1 MARRGEGSV
10 GLAGWERTQQRQQ
23 QANAAGGGRTT
34 GGSRSLQQRN
44 YCGSRQVGDDVWE
57 KQRTKGLYDEGL
69 KKAAK
74 GDALAGMERCHPGKE
89 GPPESSWAGAG
100 HSLLLHH
107 RHHGKTSTTAPPRN
121 PPQPTAHT
129 RTQTLRHLPVRV
141 CRPGAANPPACG
153 LAATPAVTL
162 VAAATACRCLSLS
175 MSPACLCRCFAFSLC
190 CLCLCLYLQQQHNNT
205 TTTTITITKTP
216 TTKAPGPYTLL
227 TTRYPT
233 CPLLSASRNPSWYL
247 LSRPPAYSLTGSL
260 IFSPLASSSAGS
272 P

>member
-121 PPQPTAHT
+121 PPQPTAHSPHT
-129 RTQTLRHLPVRV
+129 HT
-141 CRPGAANPPACG
+141 NPP
-153 LAATPAVTL
+153 TPACSCLPAWSGQPSCLRPSCYTCCYSCCRCHGLPLSVSVHVSGMSL
-162 VAAATACRCLSLS
+162 PLFCFPSLLPLPLPLPLPSATA
-175 MSPACLCRCFAFSLC
+175 
-190 CLCLCLYLQQQHNNT
+190 QQYNNNNNNN
-205 TTTTITITKTP
+205 KTP
-216 TTKAPGPYTLL
+216 HDQ
-227 TTRYPT
+227 
-233 CPLLSASRNPSWYL
+233 S
-247 LSRPPAYSLTGSL
+247 SRPLHSTHDTLPDLPT
-260 IFSPLASSSAGS
+260 PLRFQE
-272 P
+272 PVMVPT